1 MLPERLTM
9 NKLVK
14 AKTLVVARPIGRPR
28 QVPSRAKI
36 ERVKTALPV
45 TVAEVIEN
53 LLLFDCRQLDA
64 STARELLR
72 LIPELLQMRRAWRAH
87 FAEYGC
93 LTCHRKKT
101 EYGAGGFCNRCVCR
115 IGGRM
120 RRHLRKIEA
129 GRDIPA
135 ELATF
140 KDALCLRYN
149 AAQRLFNGAD

>member
-1 MLPERLTM
+1 MT
-9 NKLVK
+9 KLVK
-14 AKTLVVARPIGRPR
+14 AKTMAVTRPMGRPR
-28 QVPSRAKI
+28 QVPNRAKI
-36 ERVKTALPV
+36 EKVKTLLPA
-45 TVAEVIEN
+45 TVEEAIEN
-53 LLLFDCRQLDA
+53 LLIFDCRKLDA

-101 EYGAGGFCNRCVCR
+101 EYGAGGFCFRCACR

-129 GRDIPA
+129 GHEDLTA
-135 ELATF
+135 F

-149 AAQRLFNGAD
+149 AAQRLFNADE